1 MTNFTYFLCLILF
14 FVIGFDGG
22 QTQRFIMEIFD
33 QQTGILQ
40 ANVSSR
46 YPVFSVGGLDP
57 GKLLKINI
65 FAVNTRGKSET
76 VTMEAFTLK
85 AAEKQTGKVYK
96 HTLYEYETC
105 LFVTQLSCHAKFSI
119 IIIIKMSTTENG
131 FYMRAS

>member
-1 MTNFTYFLCLILF
+1 
-14 FVIGFDGG
+14 
-22 QTQRFIMEIFD
+22 MEIFD
-33 QQTGILQ
+33 QQTGVLQ

-96 HTLYEYETC
+96 HAHIS

-119 IIIIKMSTTENG
+119 IIIIKMSTK
-131 FYMRAS
+131 S

>member
-1 MTNFTYFLCLILF
+1 MHL
-14 FVIGFDGG
+14 GFDGG

-96 HTLYEYETC
+96 YIYTHIYLPICNSTLM
-105 LFVTQLSCHAKFSI
+105 SCKIFNYYYYQNVH
-119 IIIIKMSTTENG
+119 
-131 FYMRAS
+131 